1 MSFEVRGK
9 RIRLRSVM
17 IWTAVALLGAVA
29 WGILALA
36 RGEDISAVW
45 LLFAAVCSY
54 AIAYRFYARFI
65 AKKVL
70 GTDDRRATPAERLDN
85 NHDYQPTARRV
96 LFGHHFAAIAG
107 AGPLVGPVLA
117 AQMASSRARSG

>member
-1 MSFEVRGK
+1 VKE
-9 RIRLRSVM
+9 RIRPRSIL

-29 WGILALA
+29 WGVLALW
-36 RGEDISAVW
+36 RGEEISAVW

-54 AIAYRFYARFI
+54 AIAYRFYAHFI

-85 NHDYQPTARRV
+85 NHDSSPPTGGCCSDTTSRRS
-96 LFGHHFAAIAG
+96 
-107 AGPLVGPVLA
+107 PGPV
-117 AQMASSRARSG
+117 R

>member
-1 MSFEVRGK
+1 VKE
-9 RIRLRSVM
+9 RIRPRSIL

-29 WGILALA
+29 WGVLALW
-36 RGEDISAVW
+36 RGEEISAVW

-85 NHDYQPTARRV
+85 NHDFQPTDRRV
-96 LFGHHFAAIAG
+96 LFGH
-107 AGPLVGPVLA
+107 PSRRSPGPV
-117 AQMASSRARSG
+117 R